1 MTMGMNDQSKPRS
14 LTRSTKIDVLFL
26 GLTGLILVSVAVWLF
41 LTAETGFQTV
51 SACFLAVAA
60 VVPITRAIIALRQ
73 DDDIPS
79 E

>member
-1 MTMGMNDQSKPRS
+1 MGMNDQSQPRS
-14 LTRSTKIDVLFL
+14 LTRSTKLDVLFS
-26 GLTGLILVSVAVWLF
+26 GLTSVILASVAVWLF

-51 SACFLAVAA
+51 SACFLAMAA

-73 DDDIPS
+73 DDDITS

>member
-1 MTMGMNDQSKPRS
+1 MGMNDQSQPRS
-14 LTRSTKIDVLFL
+14 LTRSTKLDVLFS
-26 GLTGLILVSVAVWLF
+26 GLTSVILASVAVWLF

-60 VVPITRAIIALRQ
+60 VVPVARAIIALRQ
-73 DDDIPS
+73 DDDTTS